1 MEDAGGL
8 TPRPRERII
17 STARDLFR
25 KHGIRGIGVDAI
37 AEAANTNKMT
47 LYRHFG
53 SKDDLIVACLRD
65 VASEV
70 DAIWNSFEQDFPG
83 DPLAQLSAWVR
94 VGAECVV
101 DDGRGCDL
109 ANVAVELAESDHPAR
124 HVIEEFKKEQR
135 DRLAKLCHRAGIAQA
150 ELLADTLSLLLEGAR
165 VSRQSAGLKGPS
177 ARYIA
182 IGDAVIAAFAGEGQS
197 RKRSQA
203 PRKGN
208 GVALVSPRN
217 RAASSAM
224 NRAR

>member
-8 TPRPRERII
+8 APRPRERII

-70 DAIWNSFEQDFPG
+70 DAIWDSFEQDYPG

-124 HVIEEFKKEQR
+124 HVIEEFKREQR
-135 DRLAKLCHRAGIAQA
+135 DRLAKLCHKAGIAQA
-150 ELLADTLSLLLEGAR
+150 ELLADALSLLLEGAR

-177 ARYIA
+177 ARYVA
-182 IGDAVIAAFAGEGQS
+182 IGDAVIAAFSGERQA
-197 RKRSQA
+197 RRRSQA
-203 PRKGN
+203 PRPGD

-217 RAASSAM
+217 RAQAG
-224 NRAR
+224 ARTQR

>member
-8 TPRPRERII
+8 APRPRERII

-70 DAIWNSFEQDFPG
+70 AAIWNSFEQDYPG

-109 ANVAVELAESDHPAR
+109 ANAAVELAESDHPAR
-124 HVIEEFKKEQR
+124 HVIEEFKREQR
-135 DRLAKLCHRAGIAQA
+135 DRLGKLCHKAGIAQA

-177 ARYIA
+177 ARYVA
-182 IGDAVIAAFAGEGQS
+182 IGDAVIAAFAGERQS
-197 RKRSQA
+197 HKDRER
-203 PRKGN
+203 R
-208 GVALVSPRN
+208 V
-217 RAASSAM
+217 RATV
-224 NRAR
+224 